1 MCVCVCVCV
10 GDKVQTKKRKKKKMM
25 IKYGKAERRC
35 RHRPISTCHS
45 RLFQSN
51 LTVDMLFVFVLEK
64 KKKEEMACPVV
75 SCHFILKH
83 CEPRGLFIYHPPKIS
98 THFNSQIQSQP
109 KTVYGNVDV
118 VDVFD
123 LHQWEKVATFSPA
136 NANISEQF
144 YGELIFVRHLLE
156 GQLGRFINHCPV

>member
-1 MCVCVCVCV
+1 MAKQRDAAATDQLVLVIH
-10 GDKVQTKKRKKKKMM
+10 DFFNQTWL
-25 IKYGKAERRC
+25 
-35 RHRPISTCHS
+35 STCY
-45 RLFQSN
+45 LF
-51 LTVDMLFVFVLEK
+51 LYLK

-123 LHQWEKVATFSPA
+123 LHQWEKVF
-136 NANISEQF
+136 F
-144 YGELIFVRHLLE
+144 
-156 GQLGRFINHCPV
+156 QLFHQLMLTLVNSFTAS

>member
-1 MCVCVCVCV
+1 MAKQRDAAATDQLVLVIH
-10 GDKVQTKKRKKKKMM
+10 DFFNQTWL
-25 IKYGKAERRC
+25 
-35 RHRPISTCHS
+35 STCY
-45 RLFQSN
+45 LF
-51 LTVDMLFVFVLEK
+51 LYLK